1 MKVDAFFWGLS
12 PLYKTP
18 SLHVIEKLA
27 VSFNVQPYELLY
39 PRELDAKNANPY
51 LVNHSSWPCLF
62 KNRNRTNGIL
72 DGEQPE
78 HNS

>member
-39 PRELDAKNANPY
+39 PRELDAKNANSIECKPIFGKAQQ
-51 LVNHSSWPCLF
+51 LAMV
-62 KNRNRTNGIL
+62 I
-72 DGEQPE
+72 
-78 HNS
+78 

>member
-1 MKVDAFFWGLS
+1 MGGLS

-18 SLHVIEKLA
+18 SLHVIEKFA

-51 LVNHSSWPCLF
+51 LVNRSSWPWLF

-72 DGEQPE
+72 DGE
-78 HNS
+78 